1 MAPERR
7 QGMKKKGERLVQIE
21 EDKTTEIGE
30 GDVFETMKEI
40 TSNPWGKLV
49 DTLTRQRKT
58 VAVDAI
64 AICVQ

>member
-1 MAPERR
+1 MKTGNE
-7 QGMKKKGERLVQIE
+7 KKKGERLVQIE
-21 EDKTTEIGE
+21 EDKTSEVGE

-40 TSNPWGKLV
+40 TFNPWGKLV

>member
-1 MAPERR
+1 M
-7 QGMKKKGERLVQIE
+7 QIE
-21 EDKTTEIGE
+21 EDKTSEIGK
-30 GDVFETMKEI
+30 GDVFERMKEI
-40 TSNPWGKLV
+40 TFNPWGKLV